1 MKSKLFDILLE
12 KVGLV
17 RINNKNYSG
26 KDFQLYLEIDNNGKM
41 IPLSFDKDIF
51 IEVFG
56 NCDTVKTTNG
66 DVKVNGDT
74 VSIDSV
80 NGDIDIGGKAGS
92 VKSVNGDITIAR
104 M

>member
-17 RINNKNYSG
+17 RINNKDYAG
-26 KDFQLYLEIDNNGKM
+26 REFKLYLEIDENGDK
-41 IPLSFDKDIF
+41 IPMTFNKDIF

-56 NCDTVKTTNG
+56 NCDSVDSVNW

-74 VSIDSV
+74 VSIDTV
-80 NGDIDIGGKAGS
+80 NGDINVGGKAGS
-92 VKSVNGDITIAR
+92 VKSVNGDITIGR